1 MLCMDPAFSDTPFLI
16 GLAIMLVG
24 LVGVFLPVVPGVPL
38 MLLGA
43 FAYAWLT
50 DFERLS
56 GGWLALL
63 SLLTVASLLVDVLA
77 TAWAA
82 RRMGA
87 SRRAATGAAV
97 GTLLGVLLFGAYGS
111 LAGGFTGAV
120 AGDLSLNRPTDV
132 AFRSGAGAFIGF
144 LIAIAADLL
153 FGLAILGLYLALAL

>member
-1 MLCMDPAFSDTPFLI
+1 MLPMDPVLFDSPFLV

-43 FAYAWLT
+43 FVYAWLT
-50 DFERLS
+50 HFRELS
-56 GGWLALL
+56 GGWLAVL
-63 SLLTVASLLVDVLA
+63 SLLTAASLLVDVLA

-87 SRRAATGAAV
+87 SRRAATGAV
-97 GTLLGVLLFGAYGS
+97 LGTLVGVLLFGAYGA

-120 AGDLSLNRPTDV
+120 AGDLSLNRPARD
-132 AFRSGAGAFIGF
+132 ALRSGTGAFIGF
-144 LIAIAADLL
+144 LVAIVADLIV
-153 FGLAILGLYLALAL
+153 GLTMLGIYLALAL